1 VGSATKTRVI
11 AALGTTIAAA
21 VVLGGLWALSW
32 NRGPAATPSAD
43 QLALSFPSS
52 KGLNYGIPRAEGG
65 EYVGTQWLRS
75 GPGRDY
81 WSSVRPEIAAD
92 LDFIVRHN
100 LGNVVR
106 TFIGLDQAMIW
117 DAQDGFQGFDD
128 RTLAHF
134 EETLDLFDARH
145 VKMIAVLYDQEE
157 VGNVGN
163 FHFAALD
170 GNHSRM
176 RSNYLR
182 ATELFLRRFGPR
194 KTIVA
199 WDLFNEAYYN
209 LGRDGD
215 LPPPPAPNPVSPG
228 YSRAVVQAFL
238 QDLYRVAKRSA
249 PKAWFTVSDAELYWN
264 PHPDLSR
271 YDGIL
276 DFYDIHIYD
285 DHPKLPDWKRVLRK
299 PVIIGEAGAGIKNN
313 HFRDQRI
320 NPEVVRYLLE
330 HAEAVGVTLV
340 LVQAIADDNVFPAT
354 RDRLTPTGAVL
365 ANFKGIRRD
374 RFP

>member
-1 VGSATKTRVI
+1 MGPARKTRVI
-11 AALGTTIAAA
+11 AALSTVIGAA
-21 VVLGGLWALSW
+21 VLVGGLWALSW
-32 NRGPAATPSAD
+32 NRGQALTPSAD
-43 QLALSFPSS
+43 LSTLSFPSS
-52 KGLNYGIPRAEGG
+52 KGLNYGIPRTERG

-75 GPGRDY
+75 GPGKDY
-81 WSSVRPEIAAD
+81 WSSVRPAIAAD

-128 RTLAHF
+128 RTLSHF
-134 EETLDLFDARH
+134 EETLDLFDARR

-170 GNHSRM
+170 GNHPRM

-182 ATELFLRRFGPR
+182 ATALFLQRFGQR

-199 WDLFNEAYYN
+199 WDLFNEAYIN
-209 LGRDGD
+209 LGRDGGF
-215 LPPPPAPNPVSPG
+215 PPPPAPDPVSPG
-228 YSRAVVQAFL
+228 YSRSVVQAWL
-238 QDLYRVAKRSA
+238 QDLYRAAKRAA
-249 PKAWFTVSDAELYWN
+249 PTAWFTVSDAQLYWS

-285 DHPKLPDWKRVLRK
+285 DHPKLPDWKSALHK
-299 PVIIGEAGAGIKNN
+299 PYIIGEAGAGIKGN

-320 NPEVVRYLLE
+320 NPGAVRYFLE
-330 HAEAVGVTLV
+330 HAEAAGVSLV
-340 LVQAIADDNVFPAT
+340 LVHAIADDNVFPAT
-354 RDRLTPTGAVL
+354 RDRLTPTGVVL
-365 ANFKGIRRD
+365 ANFKGRTD
-374 RFP
+374 RSP